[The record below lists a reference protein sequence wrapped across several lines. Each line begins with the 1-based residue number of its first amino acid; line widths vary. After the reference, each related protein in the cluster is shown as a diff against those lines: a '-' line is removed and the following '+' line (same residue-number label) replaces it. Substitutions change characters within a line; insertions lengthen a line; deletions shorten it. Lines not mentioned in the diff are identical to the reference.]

1 MEFATDVVGDDI
13 VQQTSGEALR
23 NTVTYAVGPGVSASK
38 YFSLCVLASMVN
50 HHILDS
56 RLLPRSTVLVVLG
69 AGLLVFSI
77 SAFGRSRSTEQ
88 EAAMVDKAF
97 SSIARS
103 IQSSAR
109 DGIASLASLPG
120 LLLSFLLNV
129 ASFPYR
135 MAAKAVFGIGGAGA
149 SVISGAIN
157 SIQAIPAAIAQA
169 AISLLQR
176 CGRFL
181 SEGASISASRIVSV
195 ISGSFIGATA
205 RFVSKAS
212 GAVVATLSA
221 ARKAANY
228 FVCDSVGVV
237 GASLSKM
244 PSAMTGA
251 LSASR
256 IFVVELVASASQIAG
271 NLATDSAVLVK
282 VCLSALAAMVASART
297 VTSEMAKRF
306 RANSASAGANVSSSI
321 AAASKGF
328 IVGVASAS
336 AHVSSFIAG
345 VASWCLGL
353 FRRDGR
359 SDSTTSTAMS

>member
-1 MEFATDVVGDDI
+1 M
-13 VQQTSGEALR
+13 
-23 NTVTYAVGPGVSASK
+23 
-38 YFSLCVLASMVN
+38 
-50 HHILDS
+50 
-56 RLLPRSTVLVVLG
+56 PRSTVLVVLG
-69 AGLLVFSI
+69 VGLVVFSI
-77 SAFGRSRSTEQ
+77 SAFGRSRATEQ

-109 DGIASLASLPG
+109 DGITSLASLPG

-129 ASFPYR
+129 ATFPYR
-135 MAAKAVFGIGGAGA
+135 MATKAVLGIGGAGA

-157 SIQAIPAAIAQA
+157 SIQALPAAIVQT
-169 AISLLQR
+169 AISLFHR

-195 ISGSFIGATA
+195 VSGSFIGATA

-212 GAVVATLSA
+212 GAAVSSLSDA
-221 ARKAANY
+221 IKAVSY
-228 FVCDSVGVV
+228 FVCAGVGVV
-237 GASLSKM
+237 GARLSKM
-244 PSAMTGA
+244 SVATTGA

-256 IFVVELVASASQIAG
+256 TFIVELVANGSQIAG

-282 VCLSALAAMVASART
+282 ASLSALAALVATART
-297 VTSEMAKRF
+297 VTSEMAKSVS
-306 RANSASAGANVSSSI
+306 ANLASAGANVSSSI
-321 AAASKGF
+321 AAASKGLS
-328 IVGVASAS
+328 VGVASAN
-336 AHVSSFIAG
+336 ARVLSSIAA
-345 VASWCLGL
+345 VASYCLSL